1 MYCGIEYML
10 KGLKLKSDVNGV
22 TDIVVTTD
30 IRAQEKAKLFR
41 CKLFFSWIFLEHPLE
56 DATYF
61 EDRVS
66 LLSQSSGIPSQTFSE
81 VCP

>member
-1 MYCGIEYML
+1 ML

-30 IRAQEKAKLFR
+30 IRAQGKAKLFR
-41 CKLFFSWIFLEHPLE
+41 CKLLFSWIFSGHPLE

-61 EDRVS
+61 ENRVS
-66 LLSQSSGIPSQTFSE
+66 LLSQSSGIPSPTFPE
-81 VCP
+81 VRP